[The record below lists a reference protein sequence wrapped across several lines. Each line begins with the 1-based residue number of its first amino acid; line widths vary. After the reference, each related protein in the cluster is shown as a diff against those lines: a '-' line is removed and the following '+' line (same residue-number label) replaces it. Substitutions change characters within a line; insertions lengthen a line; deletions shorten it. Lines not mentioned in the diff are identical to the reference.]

1 LPYISFI
8 LFFKQFIFL
17 LFQHSRRSPSGI
29 AFGDVGIGI
38 EFCGVGAERVPVHAD
53 GVGPSG
59 VYSEGYAAGVGSR
72 AVGSEAV
79 CASRLKGAW
88 CVFRG
93 IVLAASGEQEG
104 QNEREKNCWGDQSF
118 VNKPFI
124 PPPFLKDAKR
134 KSKLNCFIV
143 CLGVFIMMCKG
154 TMKRV
159 KKQILFE
166 KKRQNNIK
174 TD

>member
-1 LPYISFI
+1 MPYISFI

-29 AFGDVGIGI
+29 AFADVGIGI
-38 EFCGVGAERVPVHAD
+38 YLCGVGGGGVAVDGVGAERVPADAD
-53 GVGPSG
+53 GVGPGG
-59 VYSEGYAAGVGSR
+59 VYSDGYAAGVGSR

-79 CASRLKGAW
+79 CASRLKVAW

-118 VNKPFI
+118 VDKPFI
-124 PPPFLKDAKR
+124 PPPN
-134 KSKLNCFIV
+134 S
-143 CLGVFIMMCKG
+143 
-154 TMKRV
+154 
-159 KKQILFE
+159 
-166 KKRQNNIK
+166 
-174 TD
+174 